1 MSATLQSARPT
12 TTVRLTRRGRLA
24 VLLLA
29 LVVLLAA
36 GLLLAQASMADGEDT
51 PDPTRVVVVAPGETL
66 WGLAQETV
74 AATGLSEAATD
85 DAASPDQATT
95 TTAAGAVDPAS
106 SGASSGAVSGAS
118 PGSSSGS
125 SSGADTPDAGAGQ
138 VAPTPGVDTTA
149 AAPVAGACCRACGA
163 HRRSGFRQ
171 DIYRSYGDDPL

>member
-74 AATGLSEAATD
+74 AATGEG
-85 DAASPDQATT
+85 DAASVVTDIQELN
-95 TTAAGAVDPAS
+95 DLD
-106 SGASSGAVSGAS
+106 SGALQ
-118 PGSSSGS
+118 
-125 SSGADTPDAGAGQ
+125 AGQ
-138 VAPTPGVDTTA
+138 ELRV
-149 AAPVAGACCRACGA
+149 
-163 HRRSGFRQ
+163 
-171 DIYRSYGDDPL
+171 PLG